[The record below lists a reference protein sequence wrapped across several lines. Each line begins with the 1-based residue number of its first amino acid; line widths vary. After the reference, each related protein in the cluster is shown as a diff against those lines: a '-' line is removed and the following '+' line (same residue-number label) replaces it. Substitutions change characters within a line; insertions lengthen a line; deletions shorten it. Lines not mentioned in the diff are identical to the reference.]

1 MIFADLTKGQRF
13 TLEGG
18 DYEVQTLGERIVL
31 AFILDKD
38 GNRMPDPDDVVGDKY
53 LTTAFSDL
61 RFERE
66 HRTPEDDARFEDL
79 I

>member
-18 DYEVQTLGERIVL
+18 DYEVQLLGERIVL
-31 AFILDKD
+31 AYKLNKA
-38 GNRMPDPDDVVGDKY
+38 GERMLDPDGVIGDEY

>member
-1 MIFADLTKGQRF
+1 MIFTDLTKGQRF

-18 DYEVQTLGERIVL
+18 AYEVQTLGERIVL
-31 AFILDKD
+31 AFILDAA
-38 GNRMPDPDDVVGDKY
+38 GNRIPDPDDVVGDKY